1 MQAVIFDM
9 DGILID
15 SEQLVVKC
23 WKEIGEKNGIEGIEQ
38 VAYECIGTN
47 QTKSEE
53 IFKKHYG
60 EEFWF
65 QTYRKEVSENYTKH
79 INEGGVPMKP
89 GVFGLLEYLKLS
101 GVKIGLASSTRR
113 ARVEEQLEMA
123 GIMDYFDAIVCG
135 DMVSKSKP
143 EPDIFLEC
151 CRQLGSNASETY
163 VIEDSYNGI
172 RAASRAGMKPIMVPD
187 LLEPTEE
194 MIQLS
199 KEILH
204 DLNEVKLYFEIQ
216 Q

>member
-15 SEQLVVKC
+15 SEQLVLKC
-23 WKEIGEKNGIEGIEQ
+23 WKEIGERNGLQEIEQ

-53 IFKKHYG
+53 IFKAHYG
-60 EEFWF
+60 EDFPF
-65 QTYRKEVSENYTKH
+65 QTFRIEVSENYTKH
-79 INEGGVPMKP
+79 INEEGVPMKP
-89 GVFGLLEYLKLS
+89 GVFGLLEYLKAS
-101 GVKIGLASSTRR
+101 CVKIGLASSTRK
-113 ARVEEQLEMA
+113 ARVEEQLKMA
-123 GIMDYFDAIVCG
+123 GIIEYFDVIVCG

-151 CRQLGSNASETY
+151 GRQMEISPSETY

-187 LLEPTEE
+187 LLMPTDE
-194 MIQLS
+194 MMQLS

>member
-1 MQAVIFDM
+1 MKAVIFDM

-15 SEQLVVKC
+15 SEQLVLKC
-23 WKEIGEKNGIEGIEQ
+23 WQEIGEKNGLEGIEQ

-60 EEFWF
+60 EEFPF
-65 QTYRKEVSENYTKH
+65 QTYRKEVSENYMKH
-79 INEGGVPMKP
+79 INEDGVPIKP
-89 GVFGLLEYLKLS
+89 GVYGLLEYLKMS
-101 GVKIGLASSTRR
+101 CIKIGLASSTRK
-113 ARVEEQLEMA
+113 ARVEEQLKMA
-123 GIMDYFDAIVCG
+123 GIIEYFDVIVCG

-151 CRQLGSNASETY
+151 CRQLGVDASETY

-172 RAASRAGMKPIMVPD
+172 IAGSRAGMKPIMVPD

-194 MIQLS
+194 MIRLS

-204 DLNEVKLYFEIQ
+204 DLNEVKLYFEMQ